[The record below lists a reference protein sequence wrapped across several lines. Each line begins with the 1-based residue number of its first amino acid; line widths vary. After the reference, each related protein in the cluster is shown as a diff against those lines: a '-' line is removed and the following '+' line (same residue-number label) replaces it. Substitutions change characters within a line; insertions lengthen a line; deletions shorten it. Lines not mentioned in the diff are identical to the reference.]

1 MEILDF
7 GSRDG
12 IEAELLSFDEEIVL
26 DYTSMPED
34 TSEGA
39 QMRDITLSELLYEDE
54 FSVDDTLDLADVL
67 QRQGV

>member
-1 MEILDF
+1 MNVE
-7 GSRDG
+7 
-12 IEAELLSFDEEIVL
+12 ELSFDEEIVL

-34 TSEGA
+34 DTPGA
-39 QMRDITLSELLYEDE
+39 QYRDITLSELLYEDE

>member
-1 MEILDF
+1 MNVE
-7 GSRDG
+7 
-12 IEAELLSFDEEIVL
+12 ELSFDEEIVL

-39 QMRDITLSELLYEDE
+39 QIRDITLSELLYEDE

-67 QRQGV
+67 KVQGI